1 MTDRDPVDYAWNM
14 RKGEALQ
21 SAFADMNS
29 AKDTLLELS
38 VLDPNKYEARRL
50 RSLVKYVDDLMA
62 EIEEML

>member
-1 MTDRDPVDYAWNM
+1 MVDRDPVDYAWNM

-38 VLDPNKYEARRL
+38 VLEPNEYEARRL
-50 RSLVKYVDDLMA
+50 RSLVKNVDDLMT

>member
-29 AKDTLLELS
+29 AKDILLELS
-38 VLDPNKYEARRL
+38 ALDPNKFEARRL
-50 RSLVKYVDDLMA
+50 RSLVKYVDDLMT
-62 EIEEML
+62 EIEWML

>member
-21 SAFADMNS
+21 SVFADMNS
-29 AKDTLLELS
+29 AKDSLPELS
-38 VLDPNKYEARRL
+38 VLDPNKFEARRL
-50 RSLVKYVDDLMA
+50 RSLVKYVDDLMT